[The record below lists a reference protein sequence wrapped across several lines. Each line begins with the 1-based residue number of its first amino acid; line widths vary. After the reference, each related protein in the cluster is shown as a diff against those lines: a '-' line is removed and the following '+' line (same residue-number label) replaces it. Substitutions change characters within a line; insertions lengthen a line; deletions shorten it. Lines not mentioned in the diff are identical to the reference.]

1 MYVLYVCMC
10 MHMCVCL
17 YEYHCVILIPYSYF
31 RMYHYG
37 CLATGTGNGY
47 IEVVQKAETIA
58 NIQKT
63 LSGSGPKLTW
73 DNRLLHAWLK
83 EKNPDPQQ

>member
-1 MYVLYVCMC
+1 MVPICG
-10 MHMCVCL
+10 
-17 YEYHCVILIPYSYF
+17 IFNSF
-31 RMYHYG
+31 RMYHFG
-37 CLATGTGNGY
+37 CLATGSANGF

-58 NIQKT
+58 NIQKN

-83 EKNPDPQQ
+83 EKNPEPSQ

>member
-1 MYVLYVCMC
+1 MSDICN
-10 MHMCVCL
+10 
-17 YEYHCVILIPYSYF
+17 SF

-37 CLATGTGNGY
+37 CLATGNNNGF

-58 NIQKT
+58 NIQKN
-63 LSGSGPKLTW
+63 LYGGGPKLTW

-83 EKNPDPQQ
+83 DKNPDAAQ

>member
-1 MYVLYVCMC
+1 
-10 MHMCVCL
+10 MCVLVCISL
-17 YEYHCVILIPYSYF
+17 FDSYPMLIL